1 MAEPA
6 SLNRSPTTRA
16 EVEELVKSVTAAR
29 PASLPA
35 LWLPLRADD
44 SGGKTVVG
52 VCYLVQVRAGG
63 FMICFPTDV
72 GDFQPLVENFQVA
85 NETAEPA
92 FHSGMVEI
100 ITMRGRGLGQ
110 AECTLVD
117 LPWDTVEQFYKSAA
131 LRGSLVRSIELEQF
145 TVGDTAGRPTA
156 RSVIELANQWILGDL
171 DRETAEEYFSAGDF
185 QPDEADGDPMT
196 ASEIATVEGLKAQ
209 VAQLT
214 AQLSAVQSTR
224 PPPVP
229 PMPGIATNSNQLFQG
244 QAQTLGAQDLGR
256 LRQLAGTRLLE

>member
-1 MAEPA
+1 M
-6 SLNRSPTTRA
+6 
-16 EVEELVKSVTAAR
+16 
-29 PASLPA
+29 
-35 LWLPLRADD
+35 
-44 SGGKTVVG
+44 VG
-52 VCYLVQVRAGG
+52 VCYLVQVRASG